1 MANPSSTKVQ
11 VGIVRTMPHFSMDVY
26 ADGLISGFKT
36 VCPHW
41 QLVELAPNSIDRRS
55 RSMTVR
61 LQKTYERFWQFPKR
75 VQQQP
80 ADIYHIIDHSD
91 AHIIRWIKRKGKPVV
106 VTCHDLINYFYPQNL
121 EGSVRLPFVS
131 DRLWR
136 SAVEAMAEADA
147 IVAVSAMTATDIK
160 KILNIDAQRIFVV
173 PNAVDAIFQPASPE
187 AIQAFRQQMHTPPDT
202 LCLLNVGSNHPRKN
216 VSIILH
222 ALHHLKQSGIPV
234 HFWKINGAFNSEQ
247 QAFIQSHHLEESI
260 HYLENLDKPALIQAY
275 SAADILVAPSLHE
288 GFGLTLLEAMACGT
302 PVITSHCSA
311 MPEVVGDAGILVDP
325 SDSQAIAKTIQHLY
339 HNPSTYQELCLKSIE
354 RSQLFSWEKTST
366 RITEIYETLLS

>member
-1 MANPSSTKVQ
+1 MTNPSSTRVQ
-11 VGIVRTMPHFSMDVY
+11 IGIVRTMPHFSMDVY
-26 ADGLISGFKT
+26 ADGLVSGFKT

-41 QLVELAPNSIDRRS
+41 QLVELAPNSIDRQS
-55 RSMTVR
+55 SSITVR
-61 LQKTYERFWQFPKR
+61 LQKTYERLWQFPSR

-91 AHIIRWIKRKGKPVV
+91 AHIIRWIKRKGTPVV

-131 DRLWR
+131 DHLWR

-147 IVAVSAMTATDIK
+147 IVAVSTMTATDIK
-160 KILNIDAQRIFVV
+160 KMLNIDAQRIFVV
-173 PNAVDAIFQPASPE
+173 SNAVDAIFQPVSSE
-187 AIQAFRQQMHTPPDT
+187 AIQAFRQQMNTPPNT

-216 VSIILH
+216 VFIILQ
-222 ALHHLKQSGIPV
+222 ALNQLKQSGIPF

-247 QAFIQSHHLEESI
+247 QAFIQSHRLEASI
-260 HYLENLDKPALIQAY
+260 RYLENLDKSALIQAY

-302 PVITSHCSA
+302 PVITSNCSA
-311 MPEVVGDAGILVDP
+311 MPEVVGDAGVLVDP
-325 SDSQAIAKTIQHLY
+325 TDSQAIANAIQHLY
-339 HNPSTYQELCLKSIE
+339 YNSSLYQELCLKSIE
-354 RSQLFSWEKTST
+354 RSRLFGWEKTAEE
-366 RITEIYETLLS
+366 ITKIYENLLS